1 MGLLLRAVDVTG
13 PLRWRWLLTDAETG
27 APLADHQVNLES
39 APGESARAAAA
50 RFADLDA
57 YVRTYAIPD
66 RRVEDGARFVA
77 DAGAWAGTELLGAPV
92 GSAIVAAA
100 AAGPVTVRVVAEPPA
115 SHVLLWPL
123 ELAHARGRP

>member
-39 APGESARAAAA
+39 AHAAAA

-100 AAGPVTVRVVAEPPA
+100 AAEPVTVRVV
-115 SHVLLWPL
+115 
-123 ELAHARGRP
+123 